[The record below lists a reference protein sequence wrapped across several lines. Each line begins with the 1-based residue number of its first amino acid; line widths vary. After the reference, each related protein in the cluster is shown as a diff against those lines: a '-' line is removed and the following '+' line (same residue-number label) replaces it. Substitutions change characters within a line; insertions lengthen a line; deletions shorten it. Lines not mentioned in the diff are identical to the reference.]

1 MGKISEATADEAPV
15 IMRMATQVLLD
26 TNIVIEHLRDDP
38 TIAPLFDAIG
48 RGALVPAV
56 STIME
61 FELLRYPEITD
72 AHEIVILRLLN
83 DFRIHSVGRKTA
95 QIAAL
100 LYRRYRGKT
109 NDLLIAATAI
119 EHDIPLLT
127 RNVRDFRR
135 ISELKLLKD
144 LPSVLDDAL

>member
-1 MGKISEATADEAPV
+1 MSAQI
-15 IMRMATQVLLD
+15 LLD

-38 TIAPLFDAIG
+38 MIAPFFDAIS
-48 RGALVPAV
+48 RGVLMPAI
-56 STIME
+56 STITE
-61 FELLRYPEITD
+61 FELLRYPDLND

-83 DFRIHSVGRKTA
+83 DFRIHAVGRRTA

-119 EHDIPLLT
+119 EHGVPLLT
-127 RNVRDFRR
+127 RNIRDFRN
-135 ISELKLLKD
+135 IPELKLLTE
-144 LPSVLDDAL
+144 PPLDTPNTL